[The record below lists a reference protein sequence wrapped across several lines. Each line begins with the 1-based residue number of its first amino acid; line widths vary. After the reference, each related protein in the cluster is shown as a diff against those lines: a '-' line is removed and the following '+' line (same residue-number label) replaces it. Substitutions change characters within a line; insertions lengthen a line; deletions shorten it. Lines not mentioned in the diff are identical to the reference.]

1 MFLNLLTERQKQ
13 SFLALATKVV
23 MADGGVVPEE
33 NITLNVRV
41 MEMGEDIK
49 APPEE
54 VFGVI
59 NYDVF
64 DSRVAQVIV
73 VLELMVIAYSDEEYH
88 EHERPIVEDLAQKF
102 GFSEKQMAT
111 FEEWASRQAPLSL
124 EGHNFIEEARA
135 TERRKGSRKD

>member
-1 MFLNLLTERQKQ
+1 MFLNLLTDRQKQ

-33 NITLNVRV
+33 NVTLNVRV
-41 MEMGEDIK
+41 TEMGGDIK

-54 VFGVI
+54 VYGAI

-88 EHERPIVEDLAQKF
+88 EHERPIVEELSTKF
-102 GFSEKQMAT
+102 GFSPEQMAA
-111 FEEWASRQAPLSL
+111 FEDWASRQAPLSF
-124 EGHNFIEEARA
+124 EGQAFIEEAQS
-135 TERRKGSRKD
+135 TERRKNQR